1 MLPPNG
7 PPHGAALPSLR
18 LTPTGNG
25 NGNAMRLTWNADATG
40 YRLQISETLSGWTF
54 FGSVLTGP
62 GTLDDPITAD
72 RPRRYYRPAKP

>member
-1 MLPPNG
+1 
-7 PPHGAALPSLR
+7 
-18 LTPTGNG
+18 
-25 NGNAMRLTWNADATG
+25 MRLTWHADATG

-62 GTLDDPITAD
+62 GTLNDPITAD